1 MSVESEHIRPTATG
15 LFMTELLIAVG
26 IFSLCAAVCLG
37 LFAKAEVVRQ
47 DCADQDH
54 AVEAAK
60 SAAAAFRVCG
70 WREDLPELSGGSE
83 EDGVVTILY
92 DEKWQSTGEEA
103 AYTLTLTP
111 VPEEKPCPE
120 AELRVTR
127 RDGTELLCWR
137 VAALEA
143 A

>member
-1 MSVESEHIRPTATG
+1 MNVERERIRPTATG

-26 IFSLCAAVCLG
+26 IFALCAAVCLG
-37 LFAKAEVVRQ
+37 LFAKAETVSQ
-47 DCADQDH
+47 DCADQDR

-60 SAAAAFRVCG
+60 SAAAVFRLYG
-70 WREDLPELSGGSE
+70 WGDGLSELSGGNE
-83 EDGVVTILY
+83 EDGSVAIHY
-92 DEKWQSTGEEA
+92 DGDWQPAEGDA
-103 AYTLTLTP
+103 AYSLTLTP
-111 VPEEKPCPE
+111 VEGKPCPE

-127 RDGTELLCWR
+127 DDGTELLCWR

>member
-1 MSVESEHIRPTATG
+1 MSVEKEHIRPTATG

-37 LFAKAEVVRQ
+37 LFAKAEVISQ
-47 DCADQDH
+47 DCADQDR

-60 SAAAAFRVCG
+60 SVAAVFRFCG
-70 WREDLPELSGGSE
+70 WREELSELSGASE
-83 EDGVVTILY
+83 KDSVMTIFY
-92 DEKWQSTGEEA
+92 DENWQPSSGEA
-103 AYTLTLTP
+103 MYTLTLTP
-111 VPEEKPCPE
+111 VPEKPCPE

-127 RDGTELLCWR
+127 RGGTELLCWR

>member
-1 MSVESEHIRPTATG
+1 MSMENDRIRPTATG
-15 LFMTELLIAVG
+15 LFMTELLITVG

-37 LFAKAEVVRQ
+37 LFAKAEIIRQ
-47 DCADQDH
+47 DCDDQDH

-60 SAAAAFRVCG
+60 SAAAAFRSCG
-70 WREDLPELSGGSE
+70 WGDDLSEVSGGIE
-83 EDGVVTILY
+83 EDGIVTILY
-92 DEKWQSTGEEA
+92 DREWQPTGDDA

-111 VPEEKPCPE
+111 VSEQSCPE
-120 AELRVTR
+120 AELRVAR
-127 RDGTELLCWR
+127 QDGAELLCWR

>member
-1 MSVESEHIRPTATG
+1 MEKDRIRPTATG

-26 IFSLCAAVCLG
+26 IFALCAAVCLG
-37 LFAKAEVVRQ
+37 LFAKAETVSQ
-47 DCADQDH
+47 DCADQDR
-54 AVEAAK
+54 AVEAAQ
-60 SAAAAFRVCG
+60 SAAAAFRLCG
-70 WREDLPELSGGSE
+70 WQEELAEVSGGSE
-83 EDGVVTILY
+83 ENGVVTISY
-92 DEKWQSTGEEA
+92 DGEWQPTAADA

-111 VPEEKPCPE
+111 VPEKPCPE

-127 RDGTELLCWR
+127 HDGTELLCWR

>member
-1 MSVESEHIRPTATG
+1 MSVEKEHIRPTATG

-26 IFSLCAAVCLG
+26 IFALCAAVCLG
-37 LFAKAEVVRQ
+37 LFAKAEVISQ
-47 DCADQDH
+47 DCADQDR

-60 SAAAAFRVCG
+60 SVAAVFRLYG
-70 WREDLPELSGGSE
+70 WQEELSELSGASE
-83 EDGVVTILY
+83 QDGVMTILY
-92 DEKWQSTGEEA
+92 DKDWKPAGGEA
-103 AYTLTLTP
+103 AYALTLTP
-111 VPEEKPCPE
+111 VPEKPCPE

-127 RDGTELLCWR
+127 SGGTELLCWR

>member
-1 MSVESEHIRPTATG
+1 
-15 LFMTELLIAVG
+15 MTELLIAVG
-26 IFSLCAAVCLG
+26 SFALCAAVCLG
-37 LFAKAEVVRQ
+37 LFAKSETISQ
-47 DCADQDH
+47 DCFDQDR
-54 AVEAAK
+54 AVEVAK
-60 SAAAAFRVCG
+60 SAAAAFRLCG
-70 WREDLPELSGGSE
+70 WQEELAEVSGGNE
-83 EDGVVTILY
+83 EDGVVTIYY
-92 DEKWQSTGEEA
+92 DGDWQPTGKET

-111 VPEEKPCPE
+111 VPEKPCPE